1 MFVPRDE
8 PTSEKHY
15 ALFMS
20 SLSARPRELFLGS
33 MYFEGKNNKI
43 YISRRLD
50 QRRKKRDIRN
60 RLRYTSRNIHEL
72 FSWIYTRCSF
82 FTQQRLRLFPCS

>member
-20 SLSARPRELFLGS
+20 SLSARPRELLLGS
-33 MYFEGKNNKI
+33 MYFEGEKQYII

-50 QRRKKRDIRN
+50 QR
-60 RLRYTSRNIHEL
+60 
-72 FSWIYTRCSF
+72 
-82 FTQQRLRLFPCS
+82 